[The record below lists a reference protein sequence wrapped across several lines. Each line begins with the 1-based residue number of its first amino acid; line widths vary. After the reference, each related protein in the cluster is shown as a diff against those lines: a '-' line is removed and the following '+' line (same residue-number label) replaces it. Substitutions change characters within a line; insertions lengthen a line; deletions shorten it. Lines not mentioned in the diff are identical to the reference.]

1 MISSTDNAQVKHLIQ
16 LNKKSKVRR
25 ETGTYIIEG
34 IRMFREVPPE
44 LLVNTYVS
52 ESFEHDNLETL
63 SGISYEVL
71 SDKVFAHVSDTVT
84 PQGIM
89 SIVRRREYSLEN
101 LISADD
107 RALLILLD
115 GLQDPG
121 NLGTIMRTGEGAG
134 ITGIIMSKDTVDMY
148 NPKTIRSTMGS
159 LYRVPHIVVDDI
171 AQTARE
177 LSGRGIQV
185 VATELG
191 ASKYYDEM
199 DYSRPTAIFVGNEG
213 NGLSKEAISAAT
225 DTVIIPMKGKVESL
239 NAAVAASICMYE
251 AARQRR

>member
-16 LNKKSKVRR
+16 LNKKAKTRR

-52 ESFEHDNLETL
+52 ESFEHDNAEALN
-63 SGISYEVL
+63 GVSYEVL

-84 PQGIM
+84 PQGVM
-89 SIVRRREYSLEN
+89 SIVRMREHSLEEMTG
-101 LISADD
+101 SGEAP
-107 RALLILLD
+107 LLILLD

-134 ITGIIMSKDTVDMY
+134 ITGVIMSRTTVDIY

-171 AQTARE
+171 AATARQ
-177 LSGRGIQV
+177 LADDGISV

-191 ASKYYDEM
+191 ASKCYDEI

-213 NGLSKEAISAAT
+213 NGLSSEALAAAT
-225 DTVIIPMKGKVESL
+225 DKVIIPMKGQVESL